1 MTRPVRAQLVEIES
15 GRRIPVTDAGV
26 RAGGLSAEIALRGA
40 DGPVAFVDPTDEGF
54 VITDAGRAPLTVNEA
69 PVIGQRLAQLGD
81 QVAFGGM
88 TFRIEAAPDVAP
100 DAAPDV
106 ALAAT
111 SVPAPAIA
119 PAAAPAATPVPVRSS
134 ALRSLLGWL
143 FVIVVVVGSGV
154 AGYLVAAMLRGGR

>member
-1 MTRPVRAQLVEIES
+1 MTRPVRAELVEIGS
-15 GRRIPVTDAGV
+15 GRRVPVTDAGV
-26 RAGGLSAEIALRGA
+26 RAGGLNAEIALRGA
-40 DGPVAFVDPTDEGF
+40 DGPVAFVDPIDEGF

-88 TFRIEAAPDVAP
+88 TFRIEAVPI
-100 DAAPDV
+100 AAPM
-106 ALAAT
+106 AA
-111 SVPAPAIA
+111 SAAAPVPAPTAA
-119 PAAAPAATPVPVRSS
+119 PAAAPAPARSS

>member
-1 MTRPVRAQLVEIES
+1 MTRPVRAELVEIGS
-15 GRRIPVTDAGV
+15 GRRVPVTDAGV
-26 RAGGLSAEIALRGA
+26 RAGGLNAEIALRGA
-40 DGPVAFVDPTDEGF
+40 DGPVAFVDPIDEGF

-88 TFRIEAAPDVAP
+88 TFRIEAVPV
-100 DAAPDV
+100 AAPVTAPV
-106 ALAAT
+106 AAPTAAPI
-111 SVPAPAIA
+111 PAPTAA
-119 PAAAPAATPVPVRSS
+119 PAAAPAPARSS

>member
-100 DAAPDV
+100 DGAP
-106 ALAAT
+106 AAT

-119 PAAAPAATPVPVRSS
+119 PAAAPAAAPAPVRSS

-154 AGYLVAAMLRGGR
+154 AGYLVAAMLRSGR

>member
-1 MTRPVRAQLVEIES
+1 MTRPVRAELVEIGS
-15 GRRIPVTDAGV
+15 GRRVPVTDAGV
-26 RAGGLSAEIALRGA
+26 RAGGLNAEIALRGA
-40 DGPVAFVDPTDEGF
+40 DGPVAFVDPVDEGF

-88 TFRIEAAPDVAP
+88 TFRIEAVPI
-100 DAAPDV
+100 AAPM
-106 ALAAT
+106 AA
-111 SVPAPAIA
+111 SAAAPVPAPTAA
-119 PAAAPAATPVPVRSS
+119 PAAAPAPARSS

>member
-1 MTRPVRAQLVEIES
+1 MTRPVRAELVEIGS
-15 GRRIPVTDAGV
+15 GRRVPVTDAGV
-26 RAGGLSAEIALRGA
+26 RAGGLNAEIALRGA
-40 DGPVAFVDPTDEGF
+40 DGPVAFVDPIDEGF

-88 TFRIEAAPDVAP
+88 TFRIEAAPVAAPAPAPIPAPTAAP
-100 DAAPDV
+100 DA
-106 ALAAT
+106 
-111 SVPAPAIA
+111 A
-119 PAAAPAATPVPVRSS
+119 PAAAPAPVRSS